1 MIFQERKWAKK
12 HMVWKEIKGYE
23 GRYMVSDTGKIMSL
37 PRTIKTSRGYRTIS
51 KKRILK
57 CSKLRNG
64 TKVIRL
70 VDKDGNKKNYTVAR
84 IVARTFIENDDPK
97 RTFVRHIDGKEG
109 NNNVKNLKWDYPGR
123 AASTDYRFKRRKKS
137 KNRNTGPIQAF
148 KNNVFCGEF
157 QTATEAARHF
167 GFKNTV
173 GICLCLKGKQRTA
186 GGMEEEKGRIKMKSW
201 KAIKDIFIGG
211 INYEKED
218 YR

>member
-109 NNNVKNLKWDYPGR
+109 NNVKNLKWDYPGR

-186 GGMEEEKGRIKMKSW
+186 GGMEWKRKEE
-201 KAIKDIFIGG
+201 
-211 INYEKED
+211 
-218 YR
+218 